1 MPMRIGVDIRELADG
16 KMTGIGRY
24 LLHFLK
30 WAARERTE
38 VNFFLYANQ
47 FTRLSLEAQNFRV
60 RVMPEKITFLWDQVL
75 LPVQL
80 KKDRINAFL
89 SPYYKAPIFSPCP
102 ACITIHDL
110 LFLEMYHGG
119 VREKMKN
126 LLFIPL
132 AMLISRRAARII
144 TDSHFSKAD
153 ILRRLKADS
162 GKVEVVYINTSE
174 GLFPEKDLAESER
187 VRRKYGVGY
196 KYILYIGNFKAHKN
210 VGALVDAFRLLQ
222 EEEVFKDYSLVL
234 GGNKDARATA
244 IEKKIRDSGLEG
256 RALFTGHLEESDLR
270 GLYSAASL
278 FVFPSL
284 YEGYGLPVMEAM
296 ACGTPVACSNRT
308 SLPEIAGGAAVLFDP
323 ENPGDMAEAIR
334 PILLDEAKRGELI
347 RKGLER
353 VRKLNEKP
361 CPERLFEILLSSARQ
376 GQGGAAGNPI

>member
-1 MPMRIGVDIRELADG
+1 MDIRELAAG

-24 LLHFLK
+24 LLHFLE

-47 FTRLSLEAQNFRV
+47 FTRLLLEAPNFRV
-60 RVMPEKITFLWDQVL
+60 RVMPEKITFFWDQVL
-75 LPVQL
+75 LPIQL
-80 KKDRINAFL
+80 KKDRVNVFL

-126 LLFIPL
+126 FFFIPL

-153 ILRRLKADS
+153 ILRRLKTES

-174 GLFPEKDLAESER
+174 SLFPEKNPAELER
-187 VRRKYGVGY
+187 VRRKYGVGD
-196 KYILYIGNFKAHKN
+196 KYILYIGNFKSHKN
-210 VGALVDAFRLLQ
+210 VGALVEAFRRIQ
-222 EEEVFKDYSLVL
+222 GKEIFKGYSLVL
-234 GGNKDARATA
+234 GGNKDAHAMA
-244 IEKKIRDSGLEG
+244 IEKNIRESGLEG

-323 ENPGDMAEAIR
+323 ENPEDMAEAMR
-334 PILLDEAKRGELI
+334 PVLLDEAKRAELI
-347 RKGLER
+347 RKGQER
-353 VRKLNEKP
+353 VRRLNEKP
-361 CPERLFEILLSSARQ
+361 CPERLFEILLSSVRQ
-376 GQGGAAGNPI
+376 E